1 MHKTSHAQEISAR
14 FKQRVEQTG
23 DSLPEEHYDELALL
37 IEAGI
42 DTVLVEYLE
51 GIADQLLTLSK
62 TVRSN
67 AERFN

>member
-37 IEAGI
+37 VEAGT
-42 DTVLVEYLE
+42 DTVRLNIWKVLP
-51 GIADQLLTLSK
+51 TSC
-62 TVRSN
+62 
-67 AERFN
+67 